1 MQYVIF
7 GANGY
12 IGLYLYRRLVDD
24 NYCVFGTSHKKQ
36 EEGALF
42 FYDIQ
47 KSTINHI
54 LEKMD
59 NGEDRTAIICIAEPK
74 IDSCFEN
81 YKQAYDIN
89 VIKTKELMHQL
100 SQEGFHSIYFSTDNV
115 FDGKKGNYTE
125 ESPTNPINK
134 YGMMKAEMEKYILE
148 EEPSACI
155 LRISKVVS
163 AYKAKQNIF
172 TEWMNQI
179 ETGIVQCI
187 SGNYL
192 SFVSIEDIYQV
203 CLIVAKKKLQGL
215 YNIVGDEKYSRAELA
230 HKLFNVVG
238 AREVVI
244 EECELDKFV
253 FKDGRPLNIS
263 MSNLKFKTETGYQF
277 MSMDEVIKQFCCN
290 VKGSRRWRTM

>member
-12 IGLYLYRRLVDD
+12 IGSYLYRRLVDD
-24 NYCVFGTSHKKQ
+24 NYCVFGTSRNKH
-36 EEGALF
+36 EENTIV

-59 NGEDRTAIICIAEPK
+59 NSEDRTAIICIAEPK

-89 VIKTKELMHQL
+89 VIKTKELIYQL
-100 SQEGFHSIYFSTDNV
+100 SQEGVRSIYFSTDNV
-115 FDGKKGNYTE
+115 FDGTEGNYTE

-148 EEPSACI
+148 KEPSTCI

-163 AYKAKQNIF
+163 TYQTKQNIF

-179 ETGIVQCI
+179 ETGIVRCI
-187 SGNYL
+187 RGNYL
-192 SFVSIEDIYQV
+192 SFISIEDIYQA
-203 CLIVAKKKLQGL
+203 CLIAANKKLYGL

-230 HKLFNVVG
+230 RKFFNVVG
-238 AREVVI
+238 ARDIVI
-244 EECELDKFV
+244 KEDELDKFV

-277 MSMDEVIKQFCCN
+277 MSMDEVIKKFIE
-290 VKGSRRWRTM
+290 

>member
-7 GANGY
+7 GANGF
-12 IGLYLYRRLVDD
+12 IGSYLYHRLADD
-24 NYCVFGTSHKKQ
+24 NYCVFGTSRNKH
-36 EEGALF
+36 EEDAIV

-47 KSTINHI
+47 KSTIKHLLKKI
-54 LEKMD
+54 D
-59 NGEDRTAIICIAEPK
+59 SHEDRTAIICIAEPR
-74 IDSCFEN
+74 IDNCFEN

-89 VIKTKELMHQL
+89 VIKTKELIHQL

-134 YGMMKAEMEKYILE
+134 YGMMKAEIEKYILA

-179 ETGIVQCI
+179 ETGTVRCI
-187 SGNYL
+187 RGNYL

-203 CLIVAKKKLQGL
+203 CLIVAENKMHGL
-215 YNIVGDEKYSRAELA
+215 YNIVGDKSYSRSELA
-230 HKLFNVVG
+230 YKFFSIMG
-238 AREVVI
+238 ITEVAI
-244 EECELDKFV
+244 KEDSLEKFSLKDK
-253 FKDGRPLNIS
+253 RPLDVS
-263 MSNLKFKTETGYQF
+263 MSNLKFKNETNYHFMAMDDVIIQF
-277 MSMDEVIKQFCCN
+277 NGN
-290 VKGSRRWRTM
+290 VKGSSVWR

>member
-12 IGLYLYRRLVDD
+12 IGSYLYRRLVAD
-24 NYCVFGTSHKKQ
+24 NYCVFGTSRKKH
-36 EEGALF
+36 EEGTLF

-74 IDSCFEN
+74 IDNCFEN
-81 YKQAYDIN
+81 YNQAYNIN
-89 VIKTKELMHQL
+89 VIKTKELIHQL

-148 EEPSACI
+148 KEPSTCI

-163 AYKAKQNIF
+163 TYQIKQNIF

-179 ETGIVQCI
+179 ETGIVRCI
-187 SGNYL
+187 RGNYL
-192 SFVSIEDIYQV
+192 SFISIEDIYQA
-203 CLIVAKKKLQGL
+203 CLIAANKKLYGL

-230 HKLFNVVG
+230 RKFFNVVG
-238 AREVVI
+238 ARDIVI
-244 EECELDKFV
+244 EEDELDKFV

-277 MSMDEVIKQFCCN
+277 MSMDEAIHNFIYN
-290 VKGSRRWRTM
+290 LER

>member
-1 MQYVIF
+1 MQYVIL
-7 GANGY
+7 GVSGY
-12 IGLYLYRRLVDD
+12 IGSYLYRRLVSD
-24 NYCVFGTSHKKQ
+24 NYCVFGTSRNKQ
-36 EEGALF
+36 EEDTIV

-47 KSTINHI
+47 KSTIKHLLKKI
-54 LEKMD
+54 D
-59 NGEDRTAIICIAEPK
+59 SHEDRTAIICIAEPK
-74 IDSCFEN
+74 IDNCFEN

-89 VIKTKELMHQL
+89 VIKTKELIHQL

-115 FDGKKGNYTE
+115 FDGRKGNYTE

-134 YGMMKAEMEKYILE
+134 YGMMKAEMEKYVLE

-163 AYKAKQNIF
+163 AYQTKQNIF

-179 ETGIVQCI
+179 KTGVVRCI
-187 SGNYL
+187 RGNYL
-192 SFVSIEDIYQV
+192 SFISIEDIYQV
-203 CLIVAKKKLQGL
+203 CVIVSKTKLHGL

-230 HKLFNVVG
+230 RKFFNVVG
-238 AREVVI
+238 ARDVVI

-253 FKDGRPLNIS
+253 FRDGRPLNIS

-277 MSMDEVIKQFCCN
+277 MSMDEVIKQFCSN
-290 VKGSRRWRTM
+290 IKRK

>member
-12 IGLYLYRRLVDD
+12 IGSYLYRRLVDD

-36 EEGALF
+36 EEGTLF

-89 VIKTKELMHQL
+89 VIKTKELIHQL

-125 ESPTNPINK
+125 ESSTNPINK
-134 YGMMKAEMEKYILE
+134 YGMMKAEMEKYIL

-179 ETGIVQCI
+179 ETGIVRCI
-187 SGNYL
+187 RGNYL

-203 CLIVAKKKLQGL
+203 CLIVAKKKLHGL
-215 YNIVGDEKYSRAELA
+215 YNIVGDEKYNRAELA
-230 HKLFNVVG
+230 HKFFNVMG
-238 AREVVI
+238 ARDVVV

-253 FKDGRPLNIS
+253 FKDGRPLNLS

-277 MSMDEVIKQFCCN
+277 MSMDEVIKKFIEY
-290 VKGSRRWRTM
+290 KK